1 MSTPTPETAGT
12 ESLADLRATAEE
24 TAGAAE
30 AAQRALTDAAVTAA
44 MSSTRYGHLSKIAK
58 QAGIH
63 PQVLRQVIDSRH
75 PGWLAEAA
83 AQREKEKAQRA
94 STSKPRSRAAKEGG
108 GSAARR
114 TRKSDAAAA

>member
-12 ESLADLRATAEE
+12 ESLADLRAIAEE

-30 AAQRALTDAAVTAA
+30 AAQRALTDAAVAAA
-44 MSSTRYGHLSKIAK
+44 MSSTRYGHLSKVAK
-58 QAGIH
+58 EAGIH

-94 STSKPRSRAAKEGG
+94 SKPRSRAAKEGG
-108 GSAARR
+108 GSATRR